1 MGGIIRDFLVTL
13 RGGVGDE
20 RDPASNMKTKYTKH
34 QVARSAKPDGER
46 FNVMYL
52 IKNVQQLRATYQI
65 RLLAFRAVD
74 KKMKLVLRVPASC
87 EFDASLRDLIERCGK
102 AVFRENM

>member
-1 MGGIIRDFLVTL
+1 MLATYHGWSRAEP
-13 RGGVGDE
+13 RE
-20 RDPASNMKTKYTKH
+20 QASNVETKYTEH
-34 QVARSAKPDGER
+34 QVARSAKPDGDK

-52 IKNVQQLRATYQI
+52 IKNVQKLRATYQI

-87 EFDASLRDLIERCGK
+87 EFTTPLQDLIKHCGK
-102 AVFRENM
+102 AVFREDM